1 MLIFVREEK
10 SKGVHFIF
18 EEIRN
23 SSLDT
28 RSLRNAKAAAEYKEG
43 NKPVACCFK
52 IMWPL
57 YKRRKLYKLSGM
69 CFGRSMLCVSYP
81 YRKHFS
87 ALTCRQNVFRILE
100 SKNRETVI
108 WLGFPY

>member
-1 MLIFVREEK
+1 MCSFL
-10 SKGVHFIF
+10 F

-28 RSLRNAKAAAEYKEG
+28 RSLRNAKATTEYKEG
-43 NKPVACCFK
+43 NKPVACCIQ

-69 CFGRSMLCVSYP
+69 CFGRSMLCVSYQ
-81 YRKHFS
+81 YRKKFLSPCMQAKCFSHFR
-87 ALTCRQNVFRILE
+87 T
-100 SKNRETVI
+100 
-108 WLGFPY
+108 